1 MAVEQRTVTTDELA
15 ALVQRRKNRARSS
28 GATVWAAGPLA
39 RPSRQHTPLSFAQE
53 RLWFIHQLHPQSA
66 SYNVPMALRL
76 QDELDVD
83 VLEKALAEIIR
94 RHEILRTHFAVHGGK
109 PVQVIDAPPRQLLA
123 VRDLS
128 QIPPERAIAE
138 VKRIAQEEA
147 LVPFNLET
155 GLVVRIGLMRLAHNH
170 HVLLVTLHHIAG
182 DGWSLN
188 ILIKEFS
195 VLYAAFREGRKSP
208 LPELAIQY
216 ADYADW
222 QRECLQGD
230 FLEKQLAYW
239 RKQLAGL
246 PVLRLPIDNP
256 RRPIAGTRPGERV
269 SFRISADLTD
279 AIREL
284 CAREEVTLFMVL
296 MVGFSI
302 LLGRYSGQDDI
313 AVGTDVANRN
323 HRATE
328 DLIGFFS
335 NQLVM
340 RCDLSGNPTLKEL
353 LNRLRRLCLD
363 AYAAQNVPFERV
375 VEELNPA
382 RDLTSTP
389 LFQAKLVLQNTQSET
404 LRLPGLNLSPGG
416 IEPETTKFDLTLFIE
431 EGANEIAGIVEYDAN
446 LFSRARIERMAG
458 HITTLLS
465 ALTSNLEQRVSEVG
479 FLTELEKSHIVGDW
493 SRGKTII
500 TAPQCAHELFEE
512 QVSRG
517 PDAIALAD
525 LFPLIS

>member
-1 MAVEQRTVTTDELA
+1 
-15 ALVQRRKNRARSS
+15 
-28 GATVWAAGPLA
+28 
-39 RPSRQHTPLSFAQE
+39 
-53 RLWFIHQLHPQSA
+53 
-66 SYNVPMALRL
+66 
-76 QDELDVD
+76 
-83 VLEKALAEIIR
+83 
-94 RHEILRTHFAVHGGK
+94 
-109 PVQVIDAPPRQLLA
+109 
-123 VRDLS
+123 
-128 QIPPERAIAE
+128 
-138 VKRIAQEEA
+138 
-147 LVPFNLET
+147 
-155 GLVVRIGLMRLAHNH
+155 
-170 HVLLVTLHHIAG
+170 
-182 DGWSLN
+182 
-188 ILIKEFS
+188 
-195 VLYAAFREGRKSP
+195 
-208 LPELAIQY
+208 
-216 ADYADW
+216 
-222 QRECLQGD
+222 
-230 FLEKQLAYW
+230 
-239 RKQLAGL
+239 
-246 PVLRLPIDNP
+246 
-256 RRPIAGTRPGERV
+256 
-269 SFRISADLTD
+269 
-279 AIREL
+279 
-284 CAREEVTLFMVL
+284 
-296 MVGFSI
+296 
-302 LLGRYSGQDDI
+302 
-313 AVGTDVANRN
+313 
-323 HRATE
+323 
-328 DLIGFFS
+328 
-335 NQLVM
+335 M

-389 LFQAKLVLQNTQSET
+389 LLQAKLVLQNTQSET

-525 LFPLIS
+525 EWEQISYQEVNHRANKLARYLRKFGAAPETPIALCMQRSPAMVIAMLAILKSGSAYLPLDPSHPPDRLSFIIEDAHTPIILTQELLLERVQPRWEQPVCLDRDWPQIEAESPENLSPSCCPQNAACILYTSGSTGTPKGVVVQHESLHNYLSWCAIAYPVAEGWGAPVHTPLVFDLTVTSLLAPLVNGGKVLLVTADSTTQNLSEALTENPGASLVKLTPAHLTMLLNSSGAWHPNMSCMVVGGEALLPAIVQACRSRAPAVRIFNEYGPTECTVGNCVFEVSSPAASND